1 MLADGS
7 ATAHRIEF
15 YITDIQL
22 EEKDHATPYVN
33 GARSTG
39 KVYDNSGY
47 GYNGTVTG
55 NCLIKSDSTIG
66 KHSIYSPAGA
76 NYVER
81 QNFPVG
87 GFNAD
92 QQFTINI

>member
-1 MLADGS
+1 MLADG
-7 ATAHRIEF
+7 ATAAHRIEF
-15 YITDIQL
+15 YIADIQL
-22 EEKDHATPYVN
+22 EQKDHATPYVH
-33 GARSTG
+33 GTRSAG

-55 NCLIKSDSTIG
+55 NCQIKSDSAAG

-92 QQFTINI
+92 QQFTINA